1 MWQKAPDLLYLNFN
15 EVHLWLVDCQPYF
28 SKINN
33 LFTILSPE
41 EQAKA
46 DRFKFAIHRQR
57 FIINRANLKIILSK
71 YLQLKPTEIKFKYGS
86 KGKPFLED
94 QLNYLN
100 LKFNLS
106 HSDNLAIYGISQD
119 LIGVDLEKINQQV
132 RYVELAERFFCHS
145 EFKTISQLVY
155 PQNYYGFYLAWT
167 SKEAYLKATGEGL
180 SGGLDSV
187 ELALNIADN
196 KAKIIGI
203 KNQNNFPNNWQLY
216 NLKLD
221 ENFLLSVAIANYHTL
236 QIQFYLGNF

>member
-15 EVHLWLVDCQPYF
+15 EVHLWLVDCQQYF

-33 LFTILSPE
+33 LFSILSPE
-41 EQAKA
+41 EQEKA

-71 YLQLKPTEIKFKYGS
+71 YLQLKPTEIKFKYGL
-86 KGKPFLED
+86 KGKPSLED

-100 LKFNLS
+100 LKFNIS
-106 HSDNLAIYGISQD
+106 HSENLAIYGISQN

-132 RYVELAERFFCHS
+132 SCVELAERFFCPS

-155 PQNYYGFYLAWT
+155 PQNYQGFYLAWT

-187 ELALNIADN
+187 ELALNIAEN
-196 KAKIIGI
+196 KAKIIHI
-203 KNQNNFPNNWQLY
+203 KNIDNYQNNWQLF
-216 NLKLD
+216 NFKID
-221 ENFLLSVAIANYHTL
+221 DNFLFSVAIANYDTL
-236 QIQFYLGNF
+236 KFQFYEGLT